1 MLEKAKRQATCLVK
15 WIVKWITLSLCY
27 IFNQKKKKRTTQ
39 KEQTNL
45 GNSEPFSMSE
55 KNK

>member
-1 MLEKAKRQATCLVK
+1 MLEKAKRQATCLEK